1 MNLALNL
8 AFGKRKSEQDE
19 LFIPTA
25 KAASSHGHPFY
36 ARLNHVLAETG
47 FDEFVE
53 KLCARYYKEGVGPEF
68 QPLPIGAFHPPV
80 ASRARYWPV
89 KIAPRMSRP
98 ANSYGHATAES
109 FMATLRTKC
118 LE

>member
-53 KLCARYYKEGVGPEF
+53 KLCARYYKEGVGSGISAPSHWSV
-68 QPLPIGAFHPPV
+68 PSARRVAGALL
-80 ASRARYWPV
+80 A
-89 KIAPRMSRP
+89 
-98 ANSYGHATAES
+98 G
-109 FMATLRTKC
+109 
-118 LE
+118 